1 VDNGFAPAKVNL
13 ALHVTGRAEA
23 GYHLLDSLV
32 VFAGVG
38 DTVAATPARE
48 ITLSIGGAFAP
59 GVPAGD
65 DNLVMQ
71 AALLL
76 ASRRGVRLGAKIR
89 LTKNLPH
96 AAGIGGSSSDAAA
109 TIRRLAELWRVE
121 PLAADDAD
129 VLALGSDVPACL
141 AAPLPQRMR
150 GTGETLSPWQVLPPC
165 ALVLVNPRLPLETGA
180 VYAGLTAR
188 ENPPLGPP
196 PDGDFTGFAAW
207 LSRQRNDL
215 EPPARAL
222 APQIDT
228 VLARLRAQPGVDVA
242 RMSGSGATCFGLCRD
257 LATAKQAA
265 RAIQISEQG
274 WWVAPAPVLG

>member
-1 VDNGFAPAKVNL
+1 MDKGFAPAKVNL
-13 ALHVTGRAEA
+13 ALHVTGRAEN

-32 VFAGVG
+32 LFAGVG
-38 DTVAATPARE
+38 DTVAATAARE
-48 ITLSIGGAFAP
+48 IGLSIGGAFAT
-59 GVPAGD
+59 GVPGGD

-109 TIRRLAELWRVE
+109 TIRRLADLWGVE
-121 PLAADDAD
+121 PLTADDAD
-129 VLALGSDVPACL
+129 VLVLGSDVPACL
-141 AAPLPQRMR
+141 NAPKPQRMQ
-150 GTGETLSPWQVLPPC
+150 GTGEVLSPWGHLPPF
-165 ALVLVNPRLPLETGA
+165 ALVLVNPRLPLETRA
-180 VYAGLTAR
+180 VYAELTSR
-188 ENPPLGPP
+188 ENPPLEAPP
-196 PDGDFTGFAAW
+196 ASDFASFSAW

-215 EPPARAL
+215 ETPARAL
-222 APQIDT
+222 APQIDD
-228 VLARLRAQPGVDVA
+228 VLGRLRAQPGVDVA
-242 RMSGSGATCFGLCRD
+242 RMSGSGPTCYGLCRD

-274 WWVAPAPVLG
+274 WWVAPAPALG